1 MFIWLVC
8 RGTSYGLANR
18 GEYNYLK
25 SLYANCTIID
35 GNLEIVF
42 IESTQ
47 HDFSFL
53 RSIREVMGYVL
64 IVSVFVDVIPLE
76 NLRVIRG
83 RTQYQISASTSY
95 YSLFVAING
104 FTRLPLVSLHG
115 KNISLVCYVEKR
127 QQQVKVFL
135 CWRNFIRMVRKWN
148 SVHVDGCVIRE

>member
-1 MFIWLVC
+1 
-8 RGTSYGLANR
+8 
-18 GEYNYLK
+18 
-25 SLYANCTIID
+25 LYANCTIVD

-115 KNISLVCYVEKR
+115 RS
-127 QQQVKVFL
+127 
-135 CWRNFIRMVRKWN
+135 
-148 SVHVDGCVIRE
+148 